1 MEIYKMSKFGL
12 GRNLDDLQNEIGIA
26 PDISILSGTERVVV
40 RKVPLAQIGTNPGQP
55 RKTFDQGDL
64 EDLAASIREKGVLS
78 PILLR
83 PVQGRE
89 YSYEIVAGERRFRA
103 SKMAGLNEIPAFI
116 KNLADEN
123 AMEIALIEN
132 VQREDLNPIE
142 EAAGYVNLMNKC
154 KYTLEDVSRLIGKSE
169 SYIRNSIRLNALPAS
184 VKKLVEQGEISAS
197 HARTIAV
204 AETPEEMAREIIA
217 KKMTVAETEQRIKK
231 VARSA
236 GARKFADKTMDA
248 KVVREM
254 TNSISH
260 ALDANVKIT
269 ERRGGA
275 GVITIAFESRNHLN
289 EIINKISGKN

>member
-1 MEIYKMSKFGL
+1 MAKFGL
-12 GRNLDDLQNEIGIA
+12 GRNLNDLQNEIGVA

-40 RKVPLAQIGTNPGQP
+40 RQIPLNQISVNPDQP
-55 RKTFDQGDL
+55 RKTFGADDL
-64 EDLAASIREKGVLS
+64 ADLAASIREKGVLT

-83 PVQGRE
+83 PVKGKA
-89 YSYEIVAGERRFRA
+89 YNYEIVAGERRFRA
-103 SKMAGLNEIPAFI
+103 SKMAGLNEIPAFV

-142 EAAGYVNLMNKC
+142 ESAAYVNLMNKC

-169 SYIRNSIRLNALPAS
+169 SYIRNSIRLNGLPAS

-204 AETPEEMAREIIA
+204 AENPEAIAQEIIS

-231 VARSA
+231 VARST
-236 GARKFADKTMDA
+236 GARKFTDRTMDV
-248 KVVREM
+248 KFVREM
-254 TNSISH
+254 TNNVSR
-260 ALDANVKIT
+260 AFGAKVKIT

-275 GVITIAFESRNHLN
+275 GTITIAFESRNHLN
-289 EIINKISGKN
+289 EIINKITGKHE

>member
-1 MEIYKMSKFGL
+1 
-12 GRNLDDLQNEIGIA
+12 
-26 PDISILSGTERVVV
+26 
-40 RKVPLAQIGTNPGQP
+40 
-55 RKTFDQGDL
+55 
-64 EDLAASIREKGVLS
+64 
-78 PILLR
+78 
-83 PVQGRE
+83 
-89 YSYEIVAGERRFRA
+89 
-103 SKMAGLNEIPAFI
+103 
-116 KNLADEN
+116 
-123 AMEIALIEN
+123 
-132 VQREDLNPIE
+132 
-142 EAAGYVNLMNKC
+142 
-154 KYTLEDVSRLIGKSE
+154 
-169 SYIRNSIRLNALPAS
+169 LPAS

-204 AETPEEMAREIIA
+204 AENPEEMAREIIA

-289 EIINKISGKN
+289 EIINKITGKN